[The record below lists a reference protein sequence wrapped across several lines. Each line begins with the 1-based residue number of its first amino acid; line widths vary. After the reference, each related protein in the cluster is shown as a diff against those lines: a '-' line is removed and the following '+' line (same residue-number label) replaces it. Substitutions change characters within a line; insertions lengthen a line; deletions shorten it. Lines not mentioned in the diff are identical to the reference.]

1 MNEQA
6 LRFRIGVFVLA
17 ALLLLAV
24 LITLFGSFPRLF
36 VRAHEYVLRF
46 ADAPGVEPGTPV
58 RRSGVRVGEVKSL
71 TLDDETGEVRV
82 AVVIEHRYTLRRN
95 EQPTLVHGLLG
106 GDTSIDFVPVRG
118 GDDKVDRS
126 PVPPGSEL
134 AGARVP
140 TMNTLLAEAQ
150 EVLPTTQEAL
160 NDIRKAAQRLEKMA
174 PLMEETARE
183 YRDLAKASREM
194 VPELRKTNDE
204 VREMA
209 KTTREAVPE
218 IRKSATDIGGLARSA
233 NEALPELR
241 RTNEEIGGLAKE
253 ARQALPDV
261 RKSMNDIGALA
272 RDTREAVP
280 ELRKTNEQL
289 QATLIT
295 WQKTG
300 ERAKL
305 ILDKNDEK
313 ITEAIDNLN
322 DSLKRVGNVLSNDN
336 QRNLSAS
343 LRNLRAGTENLPNI
357 SKSTEE
363 LIRESQKTMRK
374 VNDSLGNVDELMGDL
389 KRATKPFAERSPA
402 VAKNLDESTA
412 RLNAVLADLQEL
424 FKAIDRGDGTL
435 KKLITDPSL
444 YNRLDEAAC
453 IVTRL
458 LPKLE
463 PILRDVNV
471 FTDKIA
477 RHPESLGVRGAISPS
492 GGLKESPTPLPLPE
506 PIRP

>member
-36 VRAHEYVLRF
+36 VRTHEYVVRF
-46 ADAPGVEPGTPV
+46 ADAPGVEEGTPV
-58 RRSGVRVGEVKSL
+58 RRSGVRVGEVRRV
-71 TLDDETGEVRV
+71 TLDDETGEVRLL
-82 AVVIEHRYTLRRN
+82 ILIDRQYTIRHS

-118 GDDKVDRS
+118 PADKIDRS

-134 AGARVP
+134 AGVREP
-140 TMNTLLAEAQ
+140 TINTLLAEAS

-160 NDIRKAAQRLEKMA
+160 NDIRKAAQRYEKMA
-174 PLMEETARE
+174 PVLEETARE
-183 YRDLAKASREM
+183 YRDLAKATREM
-194 VPELRKTNDE
+194 VPDVRKTNDE

-209 KTTREAVPE
+209 RVTREAIPSLQ
-218 IRKSATDIGGLARSA
+218 KAANDLGGFARSA

-241 RTNEEIGGLAKE
+241 KTNAEIGSLAKD
-253 ARQALPDV
+253 ARETIPDF
-261 RKSMNDIGALA
+261 
-272 RDTREAVP
+272 
-280 ELRKTNEQL
+280 RKTNDQL
-289 QATLIT
+289 QAALIT

-305 ILDKNDEK
+305 ILDKNEEK
-313 ITEAIDNLN
+313 ISDAMDNLN
-322 DSLKRVGNVLSNDN
+322 DSLRRVNNVLSDDN
-336 QRNLSAS
+336 QRNLATA
-343 LRNLRAGTENLPNI
+343 LRNFRAGTENLPAI
-357 SKSTEE
+357 SKNTEE
-363 LIRESQKTMRK
+363 LLRESQKTMRH
-374 VNDSLGNVDELMGDL
+374 VNDSLGRADEVMGNL
-389 KRATKPFAERSPA
+389 QQATKPFADRSSA
-402 VAKNLDESTA
+402 ISKNLDESTA
-412 RLNAVLADLQEL
+412 RLNAVLSDLQEL

-435 KKLITDPSL
+435 KKLINDPSL

-453 IVTRL
+453 MVTKL
-458 LPKLE
+458 LPRLE

-492 GGLKESPTPLPLPE
+492 GGLKESPTPLPLPA
-506 PIRP
+506 PVHP